1 MALISEQRKAFHRYL
16 LESGVLNLSKE
27 GIISN
32 ADKSS
37 KPSREIGKSLAEKIA
52 KSSGTPLSSGLKQK
66 GQSLGKAFESACNS
80 FLLGTFTQLTHLRP
94 GSWEMGT
101 IGGRGGEAIAVY
113 EQFTHLRHLK
123 ELTEEYRSLQA
134 SLGNGYTITPDVVIS
149 RKLEQDD
156 AINQNEEIVD
166 ADAALA
172 AALRQREDNISP
184 LMHAS
189 VSCKWT
195 LRSDRAQNAR
205 TEALNLIRNRKGR
218 VPHIVIVTAEPTP
231 GRIASIA
238 LGTGD
243 IDCVYHFALY
253 ELKQTLEEQ
262 GKEDS
267 LDLLNVM
274 IEGKRLKDISDLP
287 LDLCV

>member
-1 MALISEQRKAFHRYL
+1 MALISEQRKAFHRNL
-16 LESGVLNLSKE
+16 LEGGVLNLSKDD
-27 GIISN
+27 IVSN

-37 KPSREIGKSLAEKIA
+37 KPSREIGKALAEKVA
-52 KSSGTPLSSGLKQK
+52 ASSGAELSSGLKQK
-66 GQSLGKAFESACNS
+66 GQSLGKAFEVACNA
-80 FLLGTFTQLTHLRP
+80 FLLGTFTKLSHLRP
-94 GSWEMGT
+94 GRWEMGT

-113 EQFTHLRHLK
+113 EQFTHLRHLR
-123 ELTEEYRSLQA
+123 ELTEEHQSLQA

-149 RKLEQDD
+149 RNLEQDE
-156 AINQNEEIVD
+156 AINQDEAIVD
-166 ADAALA
+166 HETALA
-172 AALRQREDNISP
+172 AALRMRDDNTSS

-253 ELKQTLEEQ
+253 ELKETLEEQ